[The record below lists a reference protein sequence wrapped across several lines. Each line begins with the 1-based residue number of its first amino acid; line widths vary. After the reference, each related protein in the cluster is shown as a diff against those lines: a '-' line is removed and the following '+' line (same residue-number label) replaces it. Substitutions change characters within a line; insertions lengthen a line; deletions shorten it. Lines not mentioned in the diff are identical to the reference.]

1 MWSGAVTDTE
11 HAQRSY
17 FTVAQLSVP
26 LSKGFGH
33 GVEINFI
40 ENPRV
45 FRQALYQAVIK
56 LLSR

>member
-33 GVEINFI
+33 GVGVRYGFSKKCKQKMSF
-40 ENPRV
+40 P
-45 FRQALYQAVIK
+45 FH
-56 LLSR
+56 

>member
-17 FTVAQLSVP
+17 FTVARLSVP

-33 GVEINFI
+33 GIGVRYGFSKKCKQKMSF
-40 ENPRV
+40 PFHRKTV
-45 FRQALYQAVIK
+45 L
-56 LLSR
+56 